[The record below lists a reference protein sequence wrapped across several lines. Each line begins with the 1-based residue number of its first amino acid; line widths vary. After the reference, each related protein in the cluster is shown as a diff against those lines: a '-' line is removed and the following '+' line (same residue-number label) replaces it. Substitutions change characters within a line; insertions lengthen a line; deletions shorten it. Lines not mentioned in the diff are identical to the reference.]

1 MMTPFNPYM
10 MNDVTKVKPKKKK
23 RGRKRKREIPPPK
36 KAMSAYNVFFKETRV
51 KLLEEFEK
59 ITFEQ
64 LGKEV
69 GKRWHKLSTK
79 ERVPYQKR
87 SRLDKERFKK
97 EMEEYKVK
105 LALKEK
111 MMEQNKINM
120 LRSSQQ
126 HMYPMNLLLHTSH
139 PSFLHVPSPTM
150 TFPYPQ
156 QHIGYIMKRVESS
169 SQQQQLYPNSSY
181 LPPPPSHDQRQTL
194 SKIPKIMIQNNST
207 KLIEVSSAIDCNIHG
222 NILATKSH
230 PVAVEASDVSQV
242 PRTPPVLVEATGSTV
257 SSGSED
263 ISPRGSEDISPRFDE
278 EGGDDLRDPALT

>member
-1 MMTPFNPYM
+1 MDGTKEASIEKNRSNSLSLLVDIADKEMKLSDQRQAFMIRNYFKQANKFQAGQNPILQMYGDHPHLMMTPFNPYM

-120 LRSSQQ
+120 L
-126 HMYPMNLLLHTSH
+126 P
-139 PSFLHVPSPTM
+139 
-150 TFPYPQ
+150 
-156 QHIGYIMKRVESS
+156 
-169 SQQQQLYPNSSY
+169 
-181 LPPPPSHDQRQTL
+181 
-194 SKIPKIMIQNNST
+194 
-207 KLIEVSSAIDCNIHG
+207 
-222 NILATKSH
+222 
-230 PVAVEASDVSQV
+230 VEASDVSQV
-242 PRTPPVLVEATGSTV
+242 PRTSPVLVEATGSTV

>member
-1 MMTPFNPYM
+1 
-10 MNDVTKVKPKKKK
+10 
-23 RGRKRKREIPPPK
+23 
-36 KAMSAYNVFFKETRV
+36 
-51 KLLEEFEK
+51 
-59 ITFEQ
+59 
-64 LGKEV
+64 
-69 GKRWHKLSTK
+69 
-79 ERVPYQKR
+79 
-87 SRLDKERFKK
+87 
-97 EMEEYKVK
+97 
-105 LALKEK
+105 
-111 MMEQNKINM
+111 
-120 LRSSQQ
+120 
-126 HMYPMNLLLHTSH
+126 MNLLQRSSA
-139 PSFLHVPSPTM
+139 PFLHVPSPTVNL
-150 TFPYPQ
+150 PYP
-156 QHIGYIMKRVESS
+156 HMGGMKRVDS
-169 SQQQQLYPNSSY
+169 SQPQQLYPNTAY